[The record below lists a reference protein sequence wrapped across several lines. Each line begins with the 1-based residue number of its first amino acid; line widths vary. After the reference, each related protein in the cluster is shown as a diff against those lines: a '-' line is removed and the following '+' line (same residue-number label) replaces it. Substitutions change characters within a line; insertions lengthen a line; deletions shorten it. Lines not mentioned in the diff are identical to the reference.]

1 MQYIGKLDKEKLG
14 KYKYIIIT
22 DEVIISEERITHIKE
37 HHPELINNEII
48 YIKDVLGDP
57 DYIFEDRKNIDTIL
71 MIKNIDKTYKDYRL
85 VVKLNTNKN
94 LKEKSNTIIS
104 FWKINKK
111 KLGQFIRNEKII
123 FEKLDKSE

>member
-14 KYKYIIIT
+14 RYKHIIIT
-22 DEVIISEERITHIKE
+22 EEVIITEERITHIKE
-37 HHPELINNEII
+37 HHPELINSEII
-48 YIKDVLGDP
+48 YIKDVLEDP

-71 MIKNIDKTYKDYRL
+71 MVKNIDKTYKDYRL
-85 VVKLNTNKN
+85 VVKLNTNTNIN

-111 KLGQFIRNEKII
+111 KLGQFIRNE
-123 FEKLDKSE
+123 S